1 MTALVPKPTKWTDFL
16 MGIYGQ
22 VKLPVLGTVAFKE
35 IEDKA
40 REAMKDQLRECCYPS

>member
-1 MTALVPKPTKWTDFL
+1 

-22 VKLPVLGTVAFKE
+22 AKLPVLGTVAMKE

-40 REAMKDQLRECCYPS
+40 REAMKDKLRECCYPSQEYSISFGRGC

>member
-1 MTALVPKPTKWTDFL
+1 

-40 REAMKDQLRECCYPS
+40 REAMKDQLRECCYPSQGCSISFERGC